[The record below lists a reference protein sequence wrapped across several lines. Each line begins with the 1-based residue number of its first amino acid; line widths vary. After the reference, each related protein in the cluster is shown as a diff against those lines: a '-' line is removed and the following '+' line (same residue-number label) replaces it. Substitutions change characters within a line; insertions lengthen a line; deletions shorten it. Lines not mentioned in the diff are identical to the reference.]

1 MTNNHLDKKI
11 GFSILVVFALFFGL
25 IWVFWAFSV
34 VQYNEY
40 AYEREFGKLSSTIKE
55 PGIRYVGFGS
65 LVRVNNQVRSYN
77 IQVDAATSDMQ
88 EVKFDVNINARLKKD
103 ESYNY
108 IRDYEYEETFIAYV
122 NSKIQEKSKTII
134 FQYSASEMLE
144 KRLEISEAV
153 YEAVKDIPELQ
164 YFEVEDISLSNIDF
178 SEEYDQILERK
189 ARLTIEKDII
199 LQQKENLELQKK
211 NIDSIDVDKYFK
223 YQLIEKW
230 DGSAPLF
237 VGSTILG

>member
-1 MTNNHLDKKI
+1 MNSAKFGVL
-11 GFSILVVFALFFGL
+11 GGLFFVLMIFGL
-25 IWVFWAFSV
+25 FWAFWAFSV
-34 VQYNEY
+34 VQYNEF
-40 AYEREFGKLSSTIKE
+40 AYEREFGKLSSDLRE

-88 EVKFDVNINARLKKD
+88 EVTFDVNINAKLKKD
-103 ESYNY
+103 QSYNY
-108 IRDYEYEETFIAYV
+108 IKDYEYEDTFIAYV

-134 FQYSASEMLE
+134 YQYSASEMLE
-144 KRLEISEAV
+144 KRLEISKAV
-153 YEAVKDIPELQ
+153 YEAVKAIPELK
-164 YFEVEDISLSNIDF
+164 YFEIEDISLSNIDF
-178 SEEYDQILERK
+178 SEEYDYIIERK
-189 ARLTIEKDII
+189 AQLSIEKDII

-211 NIDSIDVDKYFK
+211 NIDIIDVDKYFK